1 MTSNLS
7 TFNRLVGECMVAT
20 GLSRA
25 DAERAVARRY
35 PEFAPAPARSGVGGG
50 VSAERELDQRARE
63 LAARDR
69 ISYAQAYVQ
78 VLNADSDLYLRYLQQ
93 KQSQVEAAARRG

>member
-1 MTSNLS
+1 MTSNLNI
-7 TFNRLVGECMVAT
+7 FNRLVGECMVAT

-69 ISYAQAYVQ
+69 ISYAQAYVR
-78 VLNADSDLYLRYLQQ
+78 VLNDDSDLYLRYLQQ
-93 KQSQVEAAARRG
+93 KQSQIETAARRG